1 MNIGFIGLGNMGLPM
16 AVNLSKQNHKVV
28 GFDIVKKTDKILE
41 IASSL
46 SNTVENKNIVPNIKL
61 RINFILPPVNISIY
75 CFKLYKNL

>member
-28 GFDIVKKTDKILE
+28 GFDIVTKTDKILE

-46 SNTVENKNIVPNIKL
+46 ANTVENKNVVITMLPDGVSLLKVYKDIV
-61 RINFILPPVNISIY
+61 NFLSQIR
-75 CFKLYKNL
+75 F